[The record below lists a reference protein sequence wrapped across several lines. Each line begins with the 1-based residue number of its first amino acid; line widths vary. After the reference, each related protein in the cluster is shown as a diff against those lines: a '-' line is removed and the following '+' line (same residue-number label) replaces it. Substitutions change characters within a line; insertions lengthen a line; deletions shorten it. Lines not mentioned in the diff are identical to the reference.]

1 MVDDVFSVG
10 VNVDETGSDGETVD
24 VDDFSRATGP
34 RYIADGD
41 DAAVLDGDVAFE
53 RRAAGAVVNQAVAQ
67 NEIRRGV
74 YANYKTKSCEKR
86 PHFRPRRF
94 GQRSQRHQASGW
106 CRVRRRVA
114 V

>member
-1 MVDDVFSVG
+1 MVNNIFGVG
-10 VNVDETGSDGETVD
+10 MDIDETGRDGEAVGI
-24 VDDFSRATGP
+24 DDISRATGP
-34 RYIADGD
+34 RYITDGD
-41 DAAVLDGDVAFE
+41 DAAVGDGDVAFE
-53 RRAAGAVVNQAVAQ
+53 RRAAGAVINQAVAQ